1 MDDRMPDR
9 TIDLLYEA
17 SLFPDRWPEALHAAA
32 LHVRASAALLIVEH
46 KNEQQ
51 FYCTDAIAG
60 TLDRAH
66 NGGWLQTS
74 RNIRRARFPK
84 QRQNICFFRDLDVIG
99 PGEIKTAPLYAEFLH
114 HEGWGPNAGA
124 QLILP
129 DQREVLISF
138 ENRLDMGPLNQ
149 ASLDRLNQLAP
160 HLERASR
167 LSSRVGL
174 ARATTLVTT
183 IGQLGLPACTLAA
196 DGSVLAANN
205 AFAGLDPCV
214 STGAFDR
221 LTLIDAAA
229 QKQIY
234 QALRDSSIPGAAPR
248 PFPVKCSA
256 ASRTIVLTVLPVTE
270 NLRDIFTRATALLL
284 VTPGARNL
292 SQAAELLEKLYGLT
306 PTEARTAC
314 ELASSMSIP
323 EIAGRHAISVGT
335 VRNHVKSAL
344 AKADVRRQ
352 ADLIAIINN
361 LFPF

>member
-1 MDDRMPDR
+1 MDDGMPER

-17 SLFPDRWPEALHAAA
+17 SLFPDRWPEALHAAM
-32 LHVRASAALLIVEH
+32 LHVQASAALLIVEH

-66 NGGWLQTS
+66 AGGWLQTS

-84 QRQNICFFRDLDVIG
+84 QRQNICFVRDLDVIG
-99 PGEIKTAPLYAEFLH
+99 TSEIKTAPLYAKFLH
-114 HEGWGPNAGA
+114 QEGWGSNAGA

-129 DQREVLISF
+129 DQREIIISF
-138 ENRLDMGPLNQ
+138 ENRLEMGPLDQ
-149 ASLDRLNQLAP
+149 ASLDRLNELAP

-174 ARATTLVTT
+174 ARAASLVTT
-183 IGQLGLPACTLAA
+183 IEQLGLPACTLAA
-196 DGSVLAANN
+196 DGSVIAANN
-205 AFAGLDPCV
+205 AFAGLEPCV
-214 STGAFDR
+214 SAGAFDR
-221 LTLIDAAA
+221 LALSDAAA

-234 QALRDSSIPGAAPR
+234 QALRDSSAPGATPR
-248 PFPVKCSA
+248 PFPVKCS
-256 ASRTIVLTVLPVTE
+256 SPRGTIVLTVLPVTG

-292 SQAAELLEKLYGLT
+292 SQASELLEKLYGLT

-323 EIAGRHAISVGT
+323 EIARRHAVSVGT
-335 VRNHVKSAL
+335 VRNHVKSTL